1 MNKNKYIWQVLRKNI
16 KNLENTITLLVLQN
30 RFFHNFKFYNYENV
44 FFIIK
49 KSREYNLTKEMRF
62 IRIINQ
68 YLIHYNIIVYSK
80 NTYTYFV
87 CKYYDND
94 INDFIIEAITRSNK
108 SRDIICDHFISF
120 NKMIQMLNATDVNFI
135 IDGK

>member
-1 MNKNKYIWQVLRKNI
+1 MNKNKYIWQILRKNI

-30 RFFHNFKFYNYENV
+30 RFFHNFKFYNYENI

-62 IRIINQ
+62 VRIINQ
-68 YLIHYNIIVYSK
+68 YLIHYNIIVYYK
-80 NTYTYFV
+80 NTYTYFT
-87 CKYYDND
+87 CKHYDND

-108 SRDIICDHFISF
+108 SGNIISDCFISF
-120 NKMIQMLNATDVNFI
+120 DKMIQILNATNTNLTI
-135 IDGK
+135 GGK